1 MRVTKK
7 NQQQN
12 GHREIVDA
20 VKALCAEKDIEPE
33 ILFNAI
39 EEAMKA
45 AYRKNVSRE
54 ENAPS
59 NLSVT
64 MDRNT
69 GDVHVFARKTI
80 TDELEDP
87 ANQITLEEAQKIR
100 PDYRMGDI
108 AEIDVTPKGFLRTAA
123 QTASVQT
130 AISVSYIWVE
140 TVCYI
145 IGAVILILFW
155 TVEKNLP
162 EEQKAI
168 KERSKK

>member
-87 ANQITLEEAQKIR
+87 PTRSRWKRRRRSALTT
-100 PDYRMGDI
+100 GW
-108 AEIDVTPKGFLRTAA
+108 
-123 QTASVQT
+123 
-130 AISVSYIWVE
+130 AI
-140 TVCYI
+140 
-145 IGAVILILFW
+145 
-155 TVEKNLP
+155 LP
-162 EEQKAI
+162 
-168 KERSKK
+168 RST